1 MLLKLRWNLTRT
13 WSESIWEQ
21 QKFTNDDRKLLFST
35 EKAEGVLKLIH
46 KCDSALRYTHRGHSH
61 GAGGW
66 WNRMGVFFSYSFP
79 IYFVS
84 ETHEATLLHQLETLA
99 ASTGLACVTIN
110 ICYATQTWAIKL
122 RLHSY
127 IVLGGS
133 ARILWKCSHSPDLK
147 WSLQR
152 QMIKYTAGLFPS
164 ITTTHRLKH
173 SFFIALQMSE
183 HKFLSA
189 LLPRFLGDSR

>member
-1 MLLKLRWNLTRT
+1 MIRIRLRAV
-13 WSESIWEQ
+13 E
-21 QKFTNDDRKLLFST
+21 
-35 EKAEGVLKLIH
+35 IH
-46 KCDSALRYTHRGHSH
+46 KRWLKAPVPNRESRRCPKAYPQVWLCTALRSEVSH
-61 GAGGW
+61 GVGGW
-66 WNRMGVFFSYSFP
+66 WNRMGVFFSNSFP

-84 ETHEATLLHQLETLA
+84 ETHEATLLHQLETLD
-99 ASTGLACVTIN
+99 ASTGLARVTVN

-164 ITTTHRLKH
+164 ITTAHRLKH